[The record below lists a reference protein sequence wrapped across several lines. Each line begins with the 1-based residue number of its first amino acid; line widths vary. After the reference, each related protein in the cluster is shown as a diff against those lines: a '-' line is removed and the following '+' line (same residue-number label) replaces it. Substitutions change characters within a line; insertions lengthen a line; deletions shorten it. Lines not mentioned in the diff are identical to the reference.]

1 MQVTAKADYAVR
13 AMIEIAARTAGV
25 AGAAGAGAA
34 GAAWAAVDSEP
45 VKGEAVAEAQHIP
58 AAFLESIL
66 SEMRQ
71 AGLLHSRRGPDG
83 GYWLARPAGEIT
95 VADVIRAAD
104 GPLALVRGDRPETV
118 TYAAPATS
126 LTDVWVAVRASLR
139 AVLEQVTLAAILAG
153 ELPAEVR
160 EMLDDPGADRRRR

>member
-13 AMIEIAARTAGV
+13 AMIEIAAGD
-25 AGAAGAGAA
+25 G
-34 GAAWAAVDSEP
+34 EP
-45 VKGEAVAEAQHIP
+45 VKGEVVAEAQQIP

-71 AGLLHSRRGPDG
+71 AGLLQSRRGPEG
-83 GYWLARPAGEIT
+83 GYWLARAAGEIT
-95 VADVIRAAD
+95 VADVVRAAD

-118 TYAAPATS
+118 TYAAPATR

-139 AVLEQVTLAAILAG
+139 AVLEEVTLASILAG
-153 ELPAEVR
+153 ELPAGVR
-160 EMLDDPGADRRRR
+160 EMLDDPGAGRRR